1 MGGFGGGQGGMGG
14 FGGGQGGMGGFGGG
28 QGGMGGAM
36 GGMGGGMGGRG
47 GARNG
52 QLQQTI
58 DRLKADTPREQA
70 LKKIAEKEKDA
81 LDKIQKDLDAA
92 NAKLAELA
100 KKVEVDLPETEEQLR
115 ANALDFLNKEKEAID
130 KLLET
135 DKTDSATAMRSFN
148 ELAQQN
154 KVTLPAAGRGGMGGM
169 GGAQQPGGRGA
180 VGNTSVIRQI
190 QEKFPEEYQEVQK
203 LRQSDPAAYREKMR
217 ELQAKLGAA
226 N

>member
-1 MGGFGGGQGGMGG
+1 
-14 FGGGQGGMGGFGGG
+14 
-28 QGGMGGAM
+28 
-36 GGMGGGMGGRG
+36 MGGRG

-58 DRLKADTPREQA
+58 ERLKADTPREQA

-92 NAKLAELA
+92 NARLAELA
-100 KKVEVDLPETEEQLR
+100 KKVEVDLPETEEQMR
-115 ANALDFLNKEKEAID
+115 ANALNFLNKEKEAID

-135 DKTDSATAMRSFN
+135 DKTDSATAMRSFT

-154 KVTLPAAGRGGMGGM
+154 KVTLPAGGRGGM
-169 GGAQQPGGRGA
+169 GGAQQPGGRNVQGGA
-180 VGNTSVIRQI
+180 NTTTIRQI

-217 ELQAKLGAA
+217 ELQSKLNAA